1 MTDSLLNTEHINTIN
16 SLAQDDEIK
25 LRFSDIRYPIHTFYG
40 GAHLFKR
47 DSFEKIKRIAQGIFN
62 DYCEESE
69 RFYSIFTRPDAPVS
83 KNTAEKVYHKIH
95 KKIEEEPVE
104 DYRIDFEDGYG
115 YRSDEEEDEHAIS
128 AATET
133 AEIIKNGALP
143 SIFGIRIKPIAPGT
157 AQRAVRTLELYL
169 TTLLNLTDNKL
180 PPAFVVTLPKVSR
193 AEQLSVLNDILH
205 KLEMRNH
212 LPKNSILTEVMI
224 ETPEAIAE
232 KYMAKIVQ
240 VGGNRLLGGHLGVYD
255 LNSSFGVSAS
265 FQEMQHPSCDYARVL
280 MKIILGRSGIRCVDG
295 VTNVMPVAPNKATLS
310 APLAVHLHEE
320 NVATVIAG
328 WQKAYSDIRH
338 SLRMGFYQGWD
349 LHPAQIIS
357 RLAAVYIFFLNE
369 YPLAA
374 KRMKQFLKNSA
385 QPSVHK
391 GIFDDAASGYGLL
404 LFFRYGFECL
414 AFDENDLAGAGLSK
428 ENLYAKHF
436 SEISVSSAE

>member
-1 MTDSLLNTEHINTIN
+1 MKDSLLNNEHINTIN

-25 LRFSDIRYPIHTFYG
+25 LRFSNIRYPIHTFYG

-47 DSFEKIKRIAQGIFN
+47 DTFEKIKRIAQGIFN

-69 RFYSIFTRPDAPVS
+69 RFYSIFTLPDSPVS
-83 KNTAEKVYHKIH
+83 KSTAEKVYHKIH
-95 KKIEEEPVE
+95 KKVEDEPVE

-133 AEIIKNGALP
+133 AEIIKNDALP

-157 AQRAVRTLELYL
+157 AQRAVRTLDLYIN
-169 TTLLNLTDNKL
+169 TLLKLTENTL
-180 PPAFVVTLPKVSR
+180 PPAFVVTLPKVTR
-193 AEQLSVLNDILH
+193 PEQLSVLNDILH

-232 KYMAKIVQ
+232 KYMAEIVQ

-295 VTNVMPVAPNKATLS
+295 VTNVMPVAPNKATLA

-328 WQKAYSDIRH
+328 WQKSYSDIRH

-374 KRMKQFLKNSA
+374 KRMKQFLKNLA

-391 GIFDDAASGYGLL
+391 GIFDDAASGFGLL
-404 LFFRYGFECL
+404 LFFRYGFECH
-414 AFDENDLAGAGLSK
+414 AFDEHDLAGAGITK
-428 ENLYAKHF
+428 ENLYARHF
-436 SEISVSSAE
+436 SDIISSSAQ